1 MQNFAVRL
9 LPVLESKMRD
19 SRSISSRAGRLFS
32 EADGRFIIGH
42 LDADK
47 RYHVTILRTTETDV
61 KGRAGRHVN
70 YCSFVAPPTR
80 CPVGG
85 AKGPL

>member
-61 KGRAGRHVN
+61 KGRAGRHDKTT
-70 YCSFVAPPTR
+70 VAR
-80 CPVGG
+80 QRVSVGRVRV
-85 AKGPL
+85 